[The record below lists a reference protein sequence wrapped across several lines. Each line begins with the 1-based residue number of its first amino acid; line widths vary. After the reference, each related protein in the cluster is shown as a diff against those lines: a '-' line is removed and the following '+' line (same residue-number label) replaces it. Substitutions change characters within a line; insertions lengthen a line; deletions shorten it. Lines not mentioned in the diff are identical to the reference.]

1 MLRLLAFIPEP
12 WGSLVLVAVVF
23 GAWAYG
29 DITGRG
35 SARQAAEIERL
46 EASVQRAKE
55 DRDASLAVQ
64 LGMAERLSELR
75 AVNVERETTTNDL
88 IAKIRKA
95 GNRCHVSDDIRV
107 QLLRIRIGPP
117 RVPGSRQSSTG
128 TMP

>member
-12 WGSLVLVAVVF
+12 WGSLALVAVIF

-29 DITGRG
+29 DISGRG
-35 SARQAAEIERL
+35 SAKQAAEIKRL

-75 AVNVERETTTNDL
+75 LASQERKEKTRGIVSD
-88 IAKIRKA
+88 IQS
-95 GNRCHVSDDIRV
+95 GSNRCVVPDSLRMR
-107 QLLRIRIGPP
+107 LLTIRIGRQAASP
-117 RVPGSRQSSTG
+117 RP
-128 TMP
+128 